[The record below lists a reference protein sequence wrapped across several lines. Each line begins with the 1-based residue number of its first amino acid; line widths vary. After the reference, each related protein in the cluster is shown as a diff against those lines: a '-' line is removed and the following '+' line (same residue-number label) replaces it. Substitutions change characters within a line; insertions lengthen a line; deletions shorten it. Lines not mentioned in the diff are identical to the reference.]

1 MRSKYKRLCD
11 YIEIVNKRNKKLEV
25 ETLLGVSIKKM
36 LMPSIANTIGT
47 DMSTYKIIK
56 RNQFAYGPVT
66 SRNGDKISI
75 AILDEYDKAIVS
87 QAYTVFKIID
97 ETELNPEYLMMWFR
111 RSEFD
116 RYARFK
122 SHGSARETFDWS
134 ELCETELPIPSI
146 GKQHEIVKG
155 YNVVKSRIALNEQLN
170 QKLEETA
177 QALYK
182 HWFVDFEFP
191 VTKESHPELVSGSK
205 LIGYKSAGGKMV
217 FNEEMDKEIP
227 EGWEV
232 ETLNDHLD
240 INIANLSK
248 EDSFDFINY
257 FDTSSITNNIFSEP
271 QILDCKT
278 DVIPNRAK
286 RKVEHNDLLYS
297 TVRPNLRH
305 YGLIKNPENNTLV
318 STGFVVL
325 SNKSDCFNNE
335 FFLLLLSDDGVINYF
350 QSKAEMSVSTYPSIK
365 PVDILEVIFPIPY
378 EQDILKNF
386 NSLLKHIFYSNNKR
400 DRENLTLE
408 KLKDL
413 LHSKMATV
421 ENEQEII
428 SC

>member
-134 ELCETELPIPSI
+134 ELCETGLPIPSI
-146 GKQHEIVKG
+146 EKQQEIVKE
-155 YNVVKSRIALNEQLN
+155 YNVVKNRITLNEQLN
-170 QKLEETA
+170 QNLEKTA

-191 VTKESHPELVSGSK
+191 ITKENHSKLVSGSK

-217 FNEEMDKEIP
+217 YNEEMDKEIP
-227 EGWEV
+227 EGWGICPFTEIV
-232 ETLNDHLD
+232 GIGGGGTPKTSVIEYWNGDIPFYTPGDLSNNYYVLSTVKHISNAGLKKCSSKLYPVNTLFITARGATVGGIAIAGFPMAMNQTCYAMTGTN
-240 INIANLSK
+240 IN
-248 EDSFDFINY
+248 NY
-257 FDTSSITNNIFSEP
+257 FVH
-271 QILDCKT
+271 QLC
-278 DVIPNRAK
+278 
-286 RKVEHNDLLYS
+286 L
-297 TVRPNLRH
+297 NL
-305 YGLIKNPENNTLV
+305 I
-318 STGFVVL
+318 
-325 SNKSDCFNNE
+325 
-335 FFLLLLSDDGVINYF
+335 
-350 QSKAEMSVSTYPSIK
+350 
-365 PVDILEVIFPIPY
+365 
-378 EQDILKNF
+378 
-386 NSLLKHIFYSNNKR
+386 
-400 DRENLTLE
+400 E
-408 KLKDL
+408 KLKSEAIGATFQALVTKDFNHTNVISPNRNVIDL
-413 LHSKMATV
+413 YGHKVKPLYKFIWKIANQTQRLKQFQNLLLSKMATIEDKMIPV
-421 ENEQEII
+421 YE
-428 SC
+428 